1 MISLVDISG
10 ENPYQASVCTMETMI
25 SKMLQKVHLEQ
36 MEVESIY
43 GLMRKFSRIFQNP
56 FSNPRF
62 LQNGLFLKKRANL
75 YENMIFDR
83 KLFSG
88 KQTDLSVGFER
99 AYEQFDMF
107 ERSRK
112 VLDEMEKYDF
122 EHERVII
129 FITDGRVQAS
139 EKQVK
144 YEDTMKVSSSGL
156 CRQESFM
163 VNCGRQTCP

>member
-1 MISLVDISG
+1 MTEI
-10 ENPYQASVCTMETMI
+10 TI
-25 SKMLQKVHLEQ
+25 SKMLQKLLLAQ
-36 MEVESIY
+36 MAVESIC
-43 GLMRKFSRIFQNP
+43 GLMRKLFFVIFDKN
-56 FSNPRF
+56 FFVKSRF
-62 LQNGLFLKKRANL
+62 LQILNNRFRLKRGGFRWKL
-75 YENMIFDR
+75 IFYISTFD
-83 KLFSG
+83 FSG

-112 VLDEMEKYDF
+112 VLDEMEKYNF

-144 YEDTMKVSSSGL
+144 YEDTMKVS
-156 CRQESFM
+156 
-163 VNCGRQTCP
+163 

>member
-1 MISLVDISG
+1 MI
-10 ENPYQASVCTMETMI
+10 
-25 SKMLQKVHLEQ
+25 
-36 MEVESIY
+36 
-43 GLMRKFSRIFQNP
+43 
-56 FSNPRF
+56 
-62 LQNGLFLKKRANL
+62 
-75 YENMIFDR
+75 DR
-83 KLFSG
+83 KMFSG

-156 CRQESFM
+156 CGQERSIF
-163 VNCGRQTCP
+163 GL